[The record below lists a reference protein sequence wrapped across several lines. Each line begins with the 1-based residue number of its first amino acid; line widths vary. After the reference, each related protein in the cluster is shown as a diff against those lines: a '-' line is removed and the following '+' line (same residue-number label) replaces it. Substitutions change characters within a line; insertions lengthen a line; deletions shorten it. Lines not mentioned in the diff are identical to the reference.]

1 MEDTGGRSRRLSL
14 GPVSLKTVAEVRR
27 EGHARKAEPAATGA
41 PRRAAPLFR
50 DFVEWQLAED
60 KDDELPIRFVRGPI
74 RTTFAP
80 LPRRRRE
87 MVEWL
92 KRHPEKDD
100 WQDDDWRQRCRD
112 DFPTTACALCALA
125 RDGSWPADR
134 WREALQAWSEER
146 LLNRSW
152 HYVAPIVAGAPDDLL
167 QAIAHSVAGWLRDAA
182 KTFEPDEALLFG
194 LCRRLLALDYQGDA
208 DEDTDG
214 PVFRAINHP
223 VGHVVDALLNWWYRR
238 NPEDG
243 QRLPELLEPVFTE
256 FCDAQVGKFRHGRVV
271 LASHTVSL
279 FRVDR
284 EWATKHLLPLFDW
297 GVLQPRRVPPGR
309 AFFARPAS
317 TDL

>member
-1 MEDTGGRSRRLSL
+1 MYRDDIEVDEWTEIVEREVWPRLVKIDEVGGTL
-14 GPVSLKTVAEVRR
+14 GPHAQAKLDELTVR
-27 EGHARKAEPAATGA
+27 HP
-41 PRRAAPLFR
+41 
-50 DFVEWQLAED
+50 EWQLAED
-60 KDDELPIRFVRGPI
+60 VDDELPIRFVRGPI

-87 MVEWL
+87 MVGWL

-152 HYVAPIVAGAPDDLL
+152 HYVAPIVARAPDDLL

-223 VGHVVDALLNWWYRR
+223 VGHVVD
-238 NPEDG
+238 D
-243 QRLPELLEPVFTE
+243 
-256 FCDAQVGKFRHGRVV
+256 C
-271 LASHTVSL
+271 
-279 FRVDR
+279 
-284 EWATKHLLPLFDW
+284 
-297 GVLQPRRVPPGR
+297 
-309 AFFARPAS
+309 
-317 TDL
+317 